1 MSDLQYKLEFKDLC
15 QVSQLGELLNAPES
29 IFGGLLHRMYA
40 VETTK
45 GKYAIKLL
53 NPQIMIRPTAI
64 RNYINSE
71 KIANFLSNNIPTL
84 PAKNINGDFLQKVD
98 NQFYLVFNWM
108 EGKSL
113 KPYEIN
119 NIHCEKIGTILAE
132 IHKTDFSELGIIS
145 DRFDNGQSTNWN
157 YYLQK
162 GKENRSEWVNLLLEN
177 LDNCTKWNLK
187 AICASESLSSNM
199 VISHRD
205 LDSKNVMWNQYNP
218 VLIDWES
225 AGYINPMQDLIETA
239 IYWSENEKGDIDKQ
253 RFFSFI
259 SGYKKRYGELQ
270 ADWGMVLTNGF
281 LSKLGWLE
289 YNLKRSLWIE
299 CTDAEEQQMGTIQV
313 TETINA
319 IRHYADTIPKL
330 LNWLNNLRIVD

>member
-1 MSDLQYKLEFKDLC
+1 MGDLQYKSEFKDLC
-15 QVSQLGELLNAPES
+15 QTSQLGELLNAPES
-29 IFGGLLHRMYA
+29 ISGGLLHRMYA

-45 GKYAIKLL
+45 GKYAVKLL
-53 NPQIMIRPTAI
+53 NPQIMLRPTAM

-84 PAKNINGDFLQKVD
+84 PAKKLNGDVLQKVD
-98 NQFYLVFNWM
+98 NQFYLVFDWI
-108 EGKSL
+108 EGESL

-119 NIHCEKIGTILAE
+119 NIHCEKIGTILAA
-132 IHKTDFSELGIIS
+132 IHKADFSELSITNDG
-145 DRFDNGQSTNWN
+145 FDNGQPTNWN

-162 GKENRSEWVNLLLEN
+162 GKENRSEWVKLLLEN
-177 LDNCTKWNLK
+177 LDNLSKWNLN
-187 AICASESLSSNM
+187 AIRASESLSSNM

-239 IYWSENEKGDIDKQ
+239 IYWSKNEKGDIDKQ

-270 ADWGMVLTNGF
+270 ADWTVVLANGF
-281 LSKLGWLE
+281 SGKLGWLE

-299 CTDAEEQQMGTIQV
+299 CTDEEEQQMGTIQA
-313 TETINA
+313 TETINE
-319 IRHYADTIPKL
+319 IRHYADTILKL
-330 LNWLNNLRIVD
+330 LNWLNNEL

>member
-1 MSDLQYKLEFKDLC
+1 MGDLQYKLEFKDLC
-15 QVSQLGELLNAPES
+15 QTSQLGELLNVPES
-29 IFGGLLHRMYA
+29 ISGGLLHRMYA

-53 NPQIMIRPTAI
+53 NPQIILRPTAM

-84 PAKNINGDFLQKVD
+84 PAKKINGDVLQKVD
-98 NQFYLVFNWM
+98 NHFYLVFDWM
-108 EGKSL
+108 EGESL

-132 IHKTDFSELGIIS
+132 IHKADFSELSITNDG
-145 DRFDNGQSTNWN
+145 FDNGQSTNWN

-162 GKENRSEWVNLLLEN
+162 GKENSSEWVKLLLEN
-177 LDNCTKWNLK
+177 LDNLSNWNSK

-225 AGYINPMQDLIETA
+225 AGYIHPMQDLIETA
-239 IYWSENEKGDIDKQ
+239 IYWSENEKGDIDKP

-270 ADWGMVLTNGF
+270 ADWRIVLANGF
-281 LSKLGWLE
+281 SGKLGWLE

-299 CTDAEEQQMGTIQV
+299 CTDEEEQQMGTIQV
-313 TETINA
+313 TETLNEIK
-319 IRHYADTIPKL
+319 HYADTILKL
-330 LNWLNNLRIVD
+330 LNWLNNEL